1 MPENVTVLRSKVEG
15 RSKVLGSGLAVVAGA
30 AAVALA
36 AQISVP
42 IPGTA
47 VPFTLQGLAVL
58 LVGGL
63 LGPGAGAAAM
73 VLYLAAGMAGLPV
86 FAPEGLPGVA
96 RLLGPTGGYLL
107 AFPVAA
113 AVTGALTSRRPGTS
127 DQRLATL
134 GITTLAALLG
144 MITIHLGGMAQLA
157 ILTGSMGAAIGLG
170 ALPFLGVDLVKVVL
184 AGVLLARFGRQR
196 TVPAAG

>member
-1 MPENVTVLRSKVEG
+1 MVERVERVERVETVRLG
-15 RSKVLGSGLAVVAGA
+15 RAVAIVAGA

-36 AQISVP
+36 AQIAVP

-63 LGPGAGAAAM
+63 LGPGAGAAAL

-107 AFPVAA
+107 AFPIAA
-113 AVTGALTSRRPGTS
+113 AVTGFLARRRAS
-127 DQRLATL
+127 TL
-134 GITTLAALLG
+134 STVGHCTLAALLG
-144 MITIHLGGMAQLA
+144 MLIIHLGGIAQLM
-157 ILTGSMGAAIGLG
+157 ILTGSATAAIGLG
-170 ALPFLGVDLVKVVL
+170 ALPFLGVDLVKVAL
-184 AGVLLARFGRQR
+184 AGLLLARFARR
-196 TVPAAG
+196 SPAAG